1 MATVYVDSSA
11 LVAIA
16 MNEEHSAEVESR
28 LDGFS
33 RLLSSTLLDAEVRSA
48 FAREERLLETG
59 ARAVFFGRKRA
70 FEERLLSRITW
81 VLPSRPLTAEIETAL
96 GAGYLRGAD
105 LLHMATALFA
115 ARGEEGM
122 AFLTLD
128 RRLHGVAGAL
138 GFQV

>member
-1 MATVYVDSSA
+1 MGVAYVDTSVLA
-11 LVAIA
+11 AIA
-16 MNEEHSAEVESR
+16 FNEPDAASLIGRLGGFTRVTSSILLEAE
-28 LDGFS
+28 L
-33 RLLSSTLLDAEVRSA
+33 RSA
-48 FAREERLLETG
+48 FARERRRWQQG
-59 ARAVFFGRKRA
+59 F
-70 FEERLLSRITW
+70 LSGIEW
-81 VLPSRPLTAEIETAL
+81 VLPRRPLTGEIDVVL
-96 GAGYLRGAD
+96 DVGYLRGAD